1 MSTTDPIADMLTRIR
16 NAVMARAKS
25 VVIPDS
31 RMKRALAQTLQE
43 EGYVSRFEITRSGR
57 FPMIRIHLK
66 YTEDRHPVL
75 RGLERVSKPGC
86 RIYAKK
92 AQIPWVQSGLGTVIL
107 STPRGVLTGREARR
121 VGVGGEVLCK
131 VW

>member
-1 MSTTDPIADMLTRIR
+1 MTTTDPIADMLTRIR
-16 NAVMARAKS
+16 NGVMVRARS

-31 RMKRALAQTLQE
+31 RIKRALAGVLQE
-43 EGYVSRFEITRSGR
+43 EGYVSRFEVTRSGR
-57 FPMIRIHLK
+57 FPMIKIYLK
-66 YTEDRHPVL
+66 YADGREPVL

-92 AQIPWVQSGLGTVIL
+92 VQIPWVQSGLGTVIL
-107 STPRGVLTGREARR
+107 STSRGVLTGREARR
-121 VGVGGEVLCK
+121 IGVGGEVLCK

>member
-16 NAVMARAKS
+16 NAVMARASS
-25 VVIPDS
+25 VGIPDS
-31 RMKRALAQTLQE
+31 RIKRALAQILQE

-66 YTEDRHPVL
+66 YTGDRRPVL

-86 RIYAKK
+86 RIYSKK
-92 AQIPWVQSGLGTVIL
+92 AQIP
-107 STPRGVLTGREARR
+107 
-121 VGVGGEVLCK
+121 
-131 VW
+131 